1 MDQFGNLS
9 LDDGFERTI
18 RDEDIIGISNLSISD
33 NVHKIP
39 VQVLNRYM
47 PHFPISPSPLRNS
60 LTFVEPFGDEMDI
73 DEFEEDVGV
82 RDILNENVLQEEL
95 ISKKTPEVTFLVP
108 EHGYEPQSL
117 KREQLKA
124 KQLKAK
130 RNEGLIEDQ
139 MVHKDVKAKSQ
150 EQEGDSPNSAAVLKA
165 LLSPTSLGVAAAAK
179 IDGISLPSQITLKD
193 EATQDEGIEEIKD
206 SVSEGLAIDDMKE
219 HLRSRSKLHPI
230 HVSINNHHYYY
241 PESERYFSS
250 AKPLIY
256 QDDRYNME
264 EPMMHRD
271 VRYQLPLPWSS
282 KSRPVSRGSY
292 AFMSYLQ
299 LFLNCITVTATFSF
313 ITSLIRTVKTD
324 IKSTWEHR
332 KLELDFQSSRCK
344 VQYLTNKCDIQGR
357 PALQEQCQRW
367 EQCMNRNNDIFFRA
381 RSTLSA
387 KLFGEIINSFIEPI
401 GWKALL
407 VILMGLVVWCFC
419 SNFLLGFARAK
430 SYYGDAAQQTLLHQ
444 RKQLFLGED
453 DDMKGRSKGKSLKDH

>member
-9 LDDGFERTI
+9 LDDGFDRTI

-39 VQVLNRYM
+39 AQVLNRYM
-47 PHFPISPSPLRNS
+47 PHFPTSPSPLRNA
-60 LTFVEPFGDEMDI
+60 LTFVETLGDQMDI
-73 DEFEEDVGV
+73 DEEDAGVRNSENENEDVLQK
-82 RDILNENVLQEEL
+82 DVLQEEL
-95 ISKKTPEVTFLVP
+95 LRNRTPQVTFLVP
-108 EHGYEPQSL
+108 DYGHESQSS

-124 KQLKAK
+124 KQKEESIGDEVIHRDDK
-130 RNEGLIEDQ
+130 
-139 MVHKDVKAKSQ
+139 VKPQ
-150 EQEGDSPNSAAVLKA
+150 EQEGDIANSAAVLKA

-179 IDGISLPSQITLKD
+179 IDGISLPSQVTHEDKT
-193 EATQDEGIEEIKD
+193 TQDEDIEEIEDPSSKGIA
-206 SVSEGLAIDDMKE
+206 VNDMKE
-219 HLRSRSKLHPI
+219 HLRSRSKLQPI

-241 PESERYFSS
+241 PESKRYFSS
-250 AKPLIY
+250 ATPPVY
-256 QDDRYNME
+256 QDARYNME
-264 EPMMHRD
+264 EPLMHQD
-271 VRYQLPLPWSS
+271 AKYKLPLPWSS

-299 LFLNCITVTATFSF
+299 LFLNCITVTAIFSF
-313 ITSLIRTVKTD
+313 ITSLIRTIKTD
-324 IKSTWEHR
+324 IKSIWEHR

-344 VQYLTNKCDIQGR
+344 VQYLSNKCDIQGR

-407 VILMGLVVWCFC
+407 VISMGMVVWCFC

-430 SYYGDAAQQTLLHQ
+430 SYYGVAAQQTLLHQ
-444 RKQLFLGED
+444 RKQLFLKED
-453 DDMKGRSKGKSLKDH
+453 DDTKDRSKGKSLKYH